1 LDRRDE
7 LDEEERKAWESGTK
21 DMRDRPEAGMP
32 PAPKPEPKAEK
43 IDDEDDEM
51 EDLEEMRQFMEKQKD
66 GGQRLIVDWTREV
79 GDVARTSHI

>member
-43 IDDEDDEM
+43 IDDED
-51 EDLEEMRQFMEKQKD
+51 MRWKTWRK
-66 GGQRLIVDWTREV
+66 
-79 GDVARTSHI
+79 

>member
-1 LDRRDE
+1 MGEWDKRYARPSRSWNAACAKARAQGREDRR
-7 LDEEERKAWESGTK
+7 R
-21 DMRDRPEAGMP
+21 RH
-32 PAPKPEPKAEK
+32 
-43 IDDEDDEM
+43 EM

>member
-7 LDEEERKAWESGTK
+7 LDEEERKAWENETK
-21 DMRDRPEAGMP
+21 HMRDRPEAEMP
-32 PAPKPEPKAEK
+32 PAPKPEPKAKK

-66 GGQRLIVDWTREV
+66 GGINIVKK
-79 GDVARTSHI
+79 